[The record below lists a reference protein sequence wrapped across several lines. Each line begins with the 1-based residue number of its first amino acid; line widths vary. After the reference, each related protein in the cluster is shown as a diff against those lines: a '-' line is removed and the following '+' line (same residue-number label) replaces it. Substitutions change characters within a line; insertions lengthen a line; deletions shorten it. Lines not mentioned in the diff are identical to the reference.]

1 VQAIRVAAFFTLNKE
16 APSMP
21 YQSILYSTA
30 NRVATVTLNRPE
42 TLNALN
48 EPIRNDVYDALGRA
62 MNDPEVRA
70 IVIAANGRGFSSGTD
85 LQEAADKQTYDLLE
99 EEYKP
104 VFNRVMQSP
113 KPVIAAVHG
122 VCAGVGASFAL
133 ACDLIVMGENA
144 FIYLAF
150 ANVGLIPDGGM
161 CWHLARSMGPRR
173 AYQVIAEGG
182 RIPAGECL
190 ELGLVNKVVP
200 DDKLL
205 DEATQWAQRLAQA
218 APLAL
223 KYAKVAVQQAMR
235 CDLSDTM
242 RLEAGL
248 QSMCATSRDG
258 EEGVR
263 AFLEK
268 RKPVFTGR

>member
-1 VQAIRVAAFFTLNKE
+1 MQYE
-16 APSMP
+16 
-21 YQSILYSTA
+21 SILYTTT
-30 NRVATVTLNRPE
+30 NRVALITLNRPE

-48 EPIRNDVYDALGRA
+48 EPMRNDIFDALGRA
-62 MNDPEVRA
+62 ANDAEVRA
-70 IVIAANGRGFSSGTD
+70 IVVAANGRGFSSGTD
-85 LQEAADKQTYDLLE
+85 LQEAADKQTFTLLE

-104 VFNRVMQSP
+104 VFNRVMQCP
-113 KPVIAAVHG
+113 KPVIAAVNG

-133 ACDLIVMGENA
+133 ACDLIVMGESA

-161 CWHLARSMGPRR
+161 CWHLARGMGPRR

-182 RIPAGECL
+182 RVPAADC
-190 ELGLVNKVVP
+190 LGLGLANKVVP
-200 DDKLL
+200 DEALL
-205 DEATQWAQRLAQA
+205 DEATQWAERLGQA

-223 KYAKVAVQQAMR
+223 KYAKLAVQQAMR
-235 CDLSDTM
+235 NDLADTM

-248 QSMCATSRDG
+248 QSMCATSEDG
-258 EEGVR
+258 REGVR

-268 RKPVFTGR
+268 RKPVFSGR